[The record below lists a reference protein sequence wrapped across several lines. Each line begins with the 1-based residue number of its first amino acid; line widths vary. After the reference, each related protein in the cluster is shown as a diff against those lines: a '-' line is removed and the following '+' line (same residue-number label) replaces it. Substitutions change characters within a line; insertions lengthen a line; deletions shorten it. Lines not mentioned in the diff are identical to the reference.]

1 MVVLAGASLQPW
13 RVLLGPA
20 LYHALGGQG
29 AALDAAVE
37 YSTFVFIGAVP
48 AWIMNLFTAALR
60 GAGNVRVPAILSM
73 AGAAIMIPSSP
84 AFIFGF
90 GPIPRF
96 GIAGAG
102 IAVSVYYT
110 LAVIALFYYL
120 VSGRSGLVLKL
131 VRIEPRLFRDILRV
145 GLISAVGTIQPNL
158 TVVVVTGVVGLFGAD
173 ALAGYGIASRLV
185 VAEITGVVVAIAPT
199 LWLHLFS
206 HDQGVIAVGSLYLR
220 IVAPVYGVVGAA
232 MLLYFAAQGGGR
244 VLWPFLGGTA
254 RLVLGAGVGWC
265 AVARWGFGLPTL
277 FGIVA
282 AAIVISAAISFA
294 ATLSG
299 AIWRTGPE

>member
-1 MVVLAGASLQPW
+1 M
-13 RVLLGPA
+13 
-20 LYHALGGQG
+20 
-29 AALDAAVE
+29 
-37 YSTFVFIGAVP
+37 
-48 AWIMNLFTAALR
+48 
-60 GAGNVRVPAILSM
+60 
-73 AGAAIMIPSSP
+73 
-84 AFIFGF
+84 FGF
-90 GPIPRF
+90 G
-96 GIAGAG
+96 
-102 IAVSVYYT
+102 
-110 LAVIALFYYL
+110 
-120 VSGRSGLVLKL
+120 
-131 VRIEPRLFRDILRV
+131 
-145 GLISAVGTIQPNL
+145 
-158 TVVVVTGVVGLFGAD
+158 TGVVTMVGTNMGAGD
-173 ALAGYGIASRLV
+173 LGRAKRIAWTGAFLGFL

-206 HDQGVIAVGSLYLR
+206 HDQGVIAIGSLYLR
-220 IVAPVYGVVGAA
+220 IVAPVYGAVGAA

-277 FGIVA
+277 FAIVA